1 MPGDLQTPVKRLSA
15 FSDLLACART
25 ETSAVAQYHYHLHV
39 KTLHLEA
46 AEQAKLAN
54 SYLLT
59 FKIRINKLGNCVGLN
74 DYMTIRSL
82 INSFIHSFTPF
93 IVCLTTGP
101 FSRPKQFLHA
111 VPSCASS
118 FNFQYTF
125 FFLRSFSS
133 CLRLLSRLPVTSI
146 LPSILPPLTCF
157 RRRFLLKV

>member
-74 DYMTIRSL
+74 DYMTIR
-82 INSFIHSFTPF
+82 
-93 IVCLTTGP
+93 
-101 FSRPKQFLHA
+101 
-111 VPSCASS
+111 
-118 FNFQYTF
+118 
-125 FFLRSFSS
+125 
-133 CLRLLSRLPVTSI
+133 
-146 LPSILPPLTCF
+146 
-157 RRRFLLKV
+157 